1 MLTHPINIS
10 FVYVVT
16 KIKKSP
22 AYRLPYHPSRLSLHF
37 LTVTNYSLS
46 QMAIASFSN
55 LATHLF
61 SHYNH
66 PSLPTCSITTR
77 HGTLILFSSKLKHC
91 TFMSTHFL
99 HSAASAISSAGDGG
113 RSPGSGGGDGGGS
126 GDDDE
131 EEERDHNR
139 EEVMV
144 ALAEAGRSLESIPAD
159 LVAAVTAGRVP
170 GSIVRRFFKLEES
183 VVLRWLLKFGGFR
196 ERLLADELFLA
207 KLLIECVVVIFTKA
221 AAELERRKEKFTKE
235 LDFVV
240 ANVVTAIVTGFVL
253 VWFPAPTVSLKP
265 PLAVSAGPVAKLFYG
280 CPDNAFQVA
289 LPGTSYTLLQR
300 IGAIVRNGAKL
311 FVVGTGASLVGI
323 SITNALINVQKAV
336 NKTFVDKAENLPVIS
351 TSVTYGVYMVVISN
365 LRYQVLAGIIEQR
378 ILEPLL
384 HRNKLILTAA
394 YFTIRT
400 ANTYWGSLLWVDFA
414 RWVGVQKIKD

>member
-1 MLTHPINIS
+1 
-10 FVYVVT
+10 
-16 KIKKSP
+16 
-22 AYRLPYHPSRLSLHF
+22 
-37 LTVTNYSLS
+37 
-46 QMAIASFSN
+46 MALASFSN
-55 LATHLF
+55 LSTQHLF

-66 PSLPTCSITTR
+66 PSLQTCTITIP
-77 HGTLILFSSKLKHC
+77 HGTLIFFPSKLKHC
-91 TFMSTHFL
+91 TFITSTAHFFPTTVTAISRVGPRIGPPL
-99 HSAASAISSAGDGG
+99 AISSAGDGG
-113 RSPGSGGGDGGGS
+113 RSSGSGGGGESGGG
-126 GDDDE
+126 GDEE
-131 EEERDHNR
+131 EEERDRNR

-144 ALAEAGRSLESIPAD
+144 ALAEAGRSLESFPED
-159 LVAAVTAGRVP
+159 LAAAVTAGRVP
-170 GSIVRRFFKLEES
+170 GSIVRRLFQLEES
-183 VVLRWLLKFGGFR
+183 AVLGWLLKFGGFR
-196 ERLLADELFLA
+196 ERLLADDLFLA
-207 KLLIECVVVIFTKA
+207 KLLIECVVIIFTKA

-235 LDFVV
+235 LNFVV
-240 ANVVTAIVTGFVL
+240 ANVVTGIVTGFVL
-253 VWFPAPTVSLKP
+253 VWFPAPTISLKP
-265 PLAVSAGPVAKLFYG
+265 PLAVSAGPIAKLFYG

-323 SITNALINVQKAV
+323 GITNALINVQKAV
-336 NKTFVDKAENLPVIS
+336 NKTFTAEAENLPIIS
-351 TSVTYGVYMVVISN
+351 TSVAFGVYMVVISN

-384 HRNKLILTAA
+384 HRNKLILTAT